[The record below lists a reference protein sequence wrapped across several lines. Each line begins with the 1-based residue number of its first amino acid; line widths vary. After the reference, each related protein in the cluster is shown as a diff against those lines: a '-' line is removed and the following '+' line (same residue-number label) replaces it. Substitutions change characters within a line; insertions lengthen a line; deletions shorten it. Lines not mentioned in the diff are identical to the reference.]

1 MRVPGYWLVL
11 QTLPSRSHRRYPLG
25 VSDQAANRSEG
36 PHGVSLLPPDLTED
50 ELNAAPIL
58 VSADTLLIDDLT
70 VDEDESFTA
79 ALAR

>member
-1 MRVPGYWLVL
+1 MAPTTT
-11 QTLPSRSHRRYPLG
+11 TLSR
-25 VSDQAANRSEG
+25 VSDQAADRGDG
-36 PHGVSLLPPDLTED
+36 PHGVGLLPRDLTED

-70 VDEDESFTA
+70 VDEDESFAA